1 MVLGERALWRTLL
14 MTTIMKHLGDK
25 VSCNRKDNHKLAILL
40 AQYAEGIKWVEGIV
54 ISNIQCCHSCGRK
67 IKISDMR
74 VGLHCIVCS
83 AEGRQVVVIHTKR
96 LDVVR
101 AALIEWWEKKFGSA

>member
-1 MVLGERALWRTLL
+1 M
-14 MTTIMKHLGDK
+14 
-25 VSCNRKDNHKLAILL
+25 
-40 AQYAEGIKWVEGIV
+40 

-96 LDVVR
+96 LDVC
-101 AALIEWWEKKFGSA
+101 KSGS